1 MTEGVKKYLYEWITE
16 SRFFRIY
23 ILPGVV
29 FQSVVIAGGYGTG
42 RELVEFFLKSGPAGG
57 LYGMFLI
64 TVPMWAAIFALSF
77 EFARVFK
84 AYDYRRFFKNLL
96 WKFWPAYEVLY
107 VLLLLLV
114 LAVIGSAAG
123 AVLRDT
129 FGIPYLLGVIIMLI
143 AVGVLAYYGSRVIA
157 TFLSWWSFVL
167 YFVYIVFFLVGLS
180 KLGESIAANLS
191 SGEIKPIWALN
202 GFKYALYNLGV
213 IPAVLFAI
221 RYIETR
227 KQAIISGILAS
238 IIGIVPGF
246 LFYLVVAGLYPEVLP
261 VEVPAQYALGVLGIT
276 FLLGAWMVVLFG
288 TLIETGTGMIHAI
301 NERINSYLIDRKG
314 SEMSPAMRAG
324 MAIIVLIIGLS
335 FSTFGLIPL
344 IAQGYGTMSWG
355 FFALHVIP
363 LFTIGII
370 RILKPEWGKDF
381 WEKG

>member
-1 MTEGVKKYLYEWITE
+1 MSVKRYLYEWITE
-16 SRFFRIY
+16 SKFFRVY

-42 RELVEFFLKSGPAGG
+42 RELVEFFLKSGPTGG

-96 WKFWPAYEVLY
+96 WKFWPAYEILY
-107 VLLLLLV
+107 ILLLLLV

-123 AVLRDT
+123 AVLRDA
-129 FGIPYLLGVIIMLI
+129 FGIPYMLGVVAMFI
-143 AVGVLAYYGSRVIA
+143 AVGLLTYYGSKVIA

-167 YFVYIVFFLVGLS
+167 YFVYIVFFVVGFS
-180 KLGESIAANLS
+180 KLGGAISANIA
-191 SGEIKPIWALN
+191 SGKVEPIWALN

-213 IPAVLFAI
+213 IPAILFAI
-221 RYIETR
+221 NYIETR
-227 KQAIISGILAS
+227 RQAIASGIIAA
-238 IIGIVPGF
+238 IIGVVPGF
-246 LFYLVVAGLYPEVLP
+246 LFYLVISGLYPDVLP
-261 VEVPAQYALGVLGIT
+261 AEVPAQYALGLLGIP
-276 FLLGAWMVVLFG
+276 FLLGAWMLVLFG

-301 NERINSYLIDRKG
+301 NERINSYLLDRKG
-314 SEMSPAMRAG
+314 TEMSPLMRAG
-324 MAIIVLIIGLS
+324 MAVAFLVIGLS

-363 LFTIGII
+363 LFTIGIV
-370 RILKPEWGKDF
+370 RILKPEWAKDF
-381 WEKG
+381 WERA